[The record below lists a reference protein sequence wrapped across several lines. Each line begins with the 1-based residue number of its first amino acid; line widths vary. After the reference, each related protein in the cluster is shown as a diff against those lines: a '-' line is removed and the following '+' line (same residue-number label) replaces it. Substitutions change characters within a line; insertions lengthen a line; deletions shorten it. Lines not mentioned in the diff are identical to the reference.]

1 MIIFIYNKLI
11 LIIVIIS
18 EVYIMSDVCEEDIME
33 AIDAFERLVKL
44 LNDAETLL
52 RE

>member
-1 MIIFIYNKLI
+1 MNKVVEDDIREI
-11 LIIVIIS
+11 L
-18 EVYIMSDVCEEDIME
+18 E

-44 LNDAETLL
+44 LDDAETLL

>member
-1 MIIFIYNKLI
+1 MNSVGEDDIREI
-11 LIIVIIS
+11 L
-18 EVYIMSDVCEEDIME
+18 E

-44 LNDAETLL
+44 LDDAETLL

>member
-1 MIIFIYNKLI
+1 LIIFIYHKLI

-18 EVYIMSDVCEEDIME
+18 EVHVMSDVCEEDIME

>member
-1 MIIFIYNKLI
+1 MIIFIYHKLI
-11 LIIVIIS
+11 LIIVIIL
-18 EVYIMSDVCEEDIME
+18 EVYVMSDVCEEDIME